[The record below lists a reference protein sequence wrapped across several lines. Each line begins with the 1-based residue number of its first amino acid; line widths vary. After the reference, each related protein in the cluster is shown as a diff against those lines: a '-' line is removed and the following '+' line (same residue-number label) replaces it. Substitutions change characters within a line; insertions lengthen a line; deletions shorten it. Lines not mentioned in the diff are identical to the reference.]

1 MAIIDRATELSEQ
14 MLESVEKGQR
24 AAIEAVRKFLDSVDE
39 TQVHGDDPS
48 KRQEVINSTL
58 EMADRLVHTRYDFLR
73 NVVDTAG
80 KALGASDQA
89 K

>member
-1 MAIIDRATELSEQ
+1 MAIVDRPTELSEQ

-48 KRQEVINSTL
+48 KRQEVINPP
-58 EMADRLVHTRYDFLR
+58 
-73 NVVDTAG
+73 
-80 KALGASDQA
+80 
-89 K
+89 